1 MTNGQPFMAR
11 EALEVVLGTGLPAAL
26 PSGAGEE
33 AVGVEELLTKG
44 YVALVASVR
53 LEYAEGVV

>member
-1 MTNGQPFMAR
+1 MAR

-26 PSGAGEE
+26 PSGGGEE

-44 YVALVASVR
+44 NVALVASVR